1 VGNARATSLRVEAGS
16 ASATDSTR
24 RPAGTPWLF
33 GPASDLLLGCGG
45 LYLLLVAVLT
55 FAGPAVRALQ
65 PEFVFAFGILFLS
78 APHYGATLLR
88 VYERRADRRSYWL
101 FSVWSSLAIA
111 LLFVA
116 GVYFPALGTLLFTLY
131 LTWSPWHYSGQNY
144 GLALMFLGRQGIA
157 VERPLKRLIYASFVL
172 SYALFFLAA
181 HGPVGAAS
189 NALAGPLVGRG
200 FTAPARAI
208 LFVPLGIPAPVV
220 EVLLPAVAAVY
231 AAVLVV
237 AGALLWRRAQRRAY
251 LLPVALLALTQALWF
266 SLPYLFRRL
275 KWAAGL
281 DPFDPNAYAY
291 YLMWLVIGHG
301 VQYLWVTSYFARNT
315 GKNRSLLRFYGKAT
329 LAGAGLWFLPWL
341 LFAPGALGRGAS
353 HDGLLA
359 RYGASWLVLGAA
371 INLHHFVLDGAIWKL
386 RNHRIASVLLRGAS
400 DSGAEAPAMPWLRRL
415 VWSAA
420 GAGLAIGLLAAVGRS
435 AVPALLERGRIEPA
449 ARILDA
455 LAFIGQDMPSAR
467 IQLGARWMLMD
478 QPSEAL
484 RNYERSIDIEPLP
497 KAFLALGLLRQRAG
511 DLQGAA
517 GFYSTGLE
525 LDPGERNLVMALAE
539 IDGQQQRR

>member
-1 VGNARATSLRVEAGS
+1 VGIARAPLLRVGSES
-16 ASATDSTR
+16 ASA
-24 RPAGTPWLF
+24 PAPWLF
-33 GPASDLLLGCGG
+33 GPAADLLLGCGG
-45 LYLLLVAVLT
+45 LYVLI
-55 FAGPAVRALQ
+55 FGALMWAGPAVRAVQ
-65 PEFVFAFGILFLS
+65 PEFVFAFAILLLS

-88 VYERRADRRSYWL
+88 VYEQRADRHRYWL

-116 GVYFPALGTLLFTLY
+116 GAYFPAFGTLLFTLY

-157 VERPLKRLIYASFVL
+157 PEPGLKRLIYAGFVL

-181 HGPVGAAS
+181 HGPAGPSA
-189 NALAGPLVGRG
+189 ALAGPLVGRDL
-200 FTAPARAI
+200 TAPARAV
-208 LFVPLGIPAPVV
+208 LFVPLGIPAPLVDA
-220 EVLLPAVAAVY
+220 LLPAVAAVY
-231 AAVLVV
+231 AAVVV
-237 AGALLWRRAQRRAY
+237 AAGVLLWRRARRPRY

-275 KWAAGL
+275 HWFAAL

-315 GKNRSLLRFYGKAT
+315 GPSRSLLRFYGKAT

-341 LFAPGALGRGAS
+341 LFAPGALGRDAS
-353 HDGLLA
+353 HDGLLVP
-359 RYGASWLVLGAA
+359 YGASWLVLGAA

-386 RNHRIASVLLRGAS
+386 RNHRIASVLIRGSRDA
-400 DSGAEAPAMPWLRRL
+400 AAAALPKPWLRRL

-435 AVPALLERGRIEPA
+435 AVPALLERNRVEPA
-449 ARILDA
+449 ARILRV

-467 IQLGARWMLMD
+467 IQLGARRMLMGQHD
-478 QPSEAL
+478 EAL
-484 RNYERSIDIEPLP
+484 RNYERSVDIEPMP

-511 DLQGAA
+511 DLAGAA
-517 GFYSTGLE
+517 AFYATGLE
-525 LDPGERNLVMALAE
+525 LQPGEGNLVMAMNQVE
-539 IDGQQQRR
+539 QERRR

>member
-1 VGNARATSLRVEAGS
+1 VGIARATSQRVEAEP
-16 ASATDSTR
+16 ASA
-24 RPAGTPWLF
+24 ATPWLF

-45 LYLLLVAVLT
+45 LYLLLVVALT
-55 FAGPAVRALQ
+55 FAGPALRALQ
-65 PEFVFAFGILFLS
+65 PEFVFAFGVLLLS

-101 FSVWSSLAIA
+101 FSVWSSLAVA

-181 HGPVGAAS
+181 HGPAGPS
-189 NALAGPLVGRG
+189 TALAGPLVGRG

-220 EVLLPAVAAVY
+220 ELLLPAVAALY
-231 AAVLVV
+231 AAVLVA
-237 AGALLWRRAQRRAY
+237 AGASLWRRARRRVY

-301 VQYLWVTSYFARNT
+301 AQYLWVTSYFARNT
-315 GKNRSLLRFYGKAT
+315 GKSRSLLRFYGKAT

-386 RNHRIASVLLRGAS
+386 RNHRIASVLLRGAR
-400 DSGAEAPAMPWLRRL
+400 DAAADAPERPWLRRL

-420 GAGLAIGLLAAVGRS
+420 GAGFAIGLLAAVGRS
-435 AVPALLERGRIEPA
+435 AVPALLERNRVEPA

-478 QPSEAL
+478 QPGEAL
-484 RNYERSIDIEPLP
+484 RNYERSVDIEPLP

-525 LDPGERNLVMALAE
+525 LEPGEKNLVLALAR
-539 IDGQQQRR
+539 IDQQRPR